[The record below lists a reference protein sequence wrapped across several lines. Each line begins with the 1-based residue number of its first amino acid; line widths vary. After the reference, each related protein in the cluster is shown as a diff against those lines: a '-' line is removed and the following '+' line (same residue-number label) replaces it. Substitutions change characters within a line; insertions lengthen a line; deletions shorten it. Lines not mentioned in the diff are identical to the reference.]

1 MEISL
6 TTPALLF
13 PAISLLLLA
22 YTNRFITL
30 ANLTRKLHD
39 EYSNGQSQKNRILV
53 RQIKNLRARINLI
66 RYMQG
71 LGVFSFLLCV
81 VCMYLIYSE
90 NQAAARIV
98 FGSSLVSLGSSL
110 FISLVEIIKSTNA
123 IELELSDVEELE
135 KSNFFRDI
143 LPSDEEKKSR

>member
-1 MEISL
+1 MEITF

-22 YTNRFITL
+22 YTNRFIAL

-39 EYSNGQSQKNRILV
+39 EYINGQKNRILV
-53 RQIKNLRARINLI
+53 TQIRNLKKRINLI

-71 LGVFSFLLCV
+71 LGVLSFLLCV
-81 VCMYLIYSE
+81 ICMYVIYVGKQE
-90 NQAAARIV
+90 AARII
-98 FGSSLVSLGSSL
+98 FGLSLLSLATSL

-123 IELELSDVEELE
+123 IELELSDMEDVE
-135 KSNFFRDI
+135 KSNIFKDLLNRK
-143 LPSDEEKKSR
+143 DEDSKR

>member
-6 TTPALLF
+6 NTPALLF

-39 EYSNGQSQKNRILV
+39 EYIKGQKNRILV
-53 RQIKNLRARINLI
+53 IQIRNLRARINLI

-81 VCMYLIYSE
+81 VCMYLIYSQ
-90 NQAAARIV
+90 NQEAARII
-98 FGSSLVSLGSSL
+98 FGLSLLSLGSSL

-123 IELELSDVEELE
+123 LELELSDMEDLE

-143 LPSDEEKKSR
+143 MPTNTDAEKK